1 MNVRCYLYRH
11 WHEQGKG
18 NIILLLNT
26 DLTGNNQF
34 DHPGQVKMH
43 EQFLVFYQDIDSVK
57 KQK

>member
-43 EQFLVFYQDIDSVK
+43 EQFLVFYQHIDSVE